1 MAKPVQIFSK
11 PWAYARAEKDA
22 PHPPM
27 TQTYVGSG
35 RTSLDNGF
43 PDETMKAPAYG
54 GIPPYGQDMNGILKS
69 ITENLCYYSAGGLFE
84 YDSKRDYDAPAIV
97 SHKSKIYRCVAAN
110 TALAPIAPGT
120 NSNYWLHIMDETDVK
135 PIMSSFSGMIGW
147 FAGTTAPTDD
157 WLVANGQEVSRT
169 IYKGL
174 FDYFGT
180 LYGEGD
186 GSTTFNLPNLVDR
199 FPMGATSNVGTYVE
213 PGLPNLTGRT
223 YTNMMMKNTFVYEE
237 EGSVFYQGDTRKA
250 ERSESGGSVT
260 GSYIGFDA
268 SRSNPIYGASD
279 TVQPPAVKLLPCI
292 HV

>member
-84 YDSKRDYDAPAIV
+84 YDNKRDYDAPAIV
-97 SHKSKIYRCVAAN
+97 SHKGKIYRCVAAN
-110 TALAPIAPGT
+110 TALAPITPGT

-186 GSTTFNLPNLVDR
+186 GVTTFNLPNLVDR
-199 FPMGATSNVGTYVE
+199 VAWGADVGIGTYVE
-213 PGLPNLTGRT
+213 AGLPNITGNGGFFERT
-223 YTNMMMKNTFVYEE
+223 NPGEKQMKGAFFVDETTKNNL
-237 EGSVFYQGDTRKA
+237 GSNDSDWDNFTLA
-250 ERSESGGSVT
+250 
-260 GSYIGFDA
+260 FDA
-268 SRSNPIYGASD
+268 SLSNPIYGNSE

-292 HV
+292 HA

>member
-1 MAKPVQIFSK
+1 MAKPVQIFSR

-84 YDSKRDYDAPAIV
+84 YDNKRDYDAPAIV
-97 SHKSKIYRCVAAN
+97 SHKGKIYRCVAAN

-186 GSTTFNLPNLVDR
+186 GVTTFNLPNLVDR
-199 FPMGATSNVGTYVE
+199 VAWGADVGIGTYVE
-213 PGLPNLTGRT
+213 PGLPNITG
-223 YTNMMMKNTFVYEE
+223 
-237 EGSVFYQGDTRKA
+237 
-250 ERSESGGSVT
+250 SGGFFERTNPGEKQMKGAFFVDET
-260 GSYIGFDA
+260 TKNNLGSNDSDWDNFVLAFDA
-268 SRSNPIYGASD
+268 SLSNPIYGASE

>member
-84 YDSKRDYDAPAIV
+84 YDNKRDYDAPAIV
-97 SHKSKIYRCVAAN
+97 SHKGKIYRCVAAN

-186 GSTTFNLPNLVDR
+186 GVTTFNLPNLVDR
-199 FPMGATSNVGTYVE
+199 VAWGADVGIGTYVE
-213 PGLPNLTGRT
+213 AGLPNITGNGGFFERT
-223 YTNMMMKNTFVYEE
+223 NPGEKQMKGAFFVDETTKNNL
-237 EGSVFYQGDTRKA
+237 GSNDSDWDNFTLA
-250 ERSESGGSVT
+250 
-260 GSYIGFDA
+260 FDA
-268 SRSNPIYGASD
+268 SLSNPIYGNSE

-292 HV
+292 HA

>member
-1 MAKPVQIFSK
+1 
-11 PWAYARAEKDA
+11 
-22 PHPPM
+22 
-27 TQTYVGSG
+27 
-35 RTSLDNGF
+35 
-43 PDETMKAPAYG
+43 
-54 GIPPYGQDMNGILKS
+54 
-69 ITENLCYYSAGGLFE
+69 
-84 YDSKRDYDAPAIV
+84 
-97 SHKSKIYRCVAAN
+97 
-110 TALAPIAPGT
+110 
-120 NSNYWLHIMDETDVK
+120 MDETDVK

-199 FPMGATSNVGTYVE
+199 FAMGAEISIGTYVE
-213 PGLPNLTGRT
+213 PGLPNI
-223 YTNMMMKNTFVYEE
+223 
-237 EGSVFYQGDTRKA
+237 
-250 ERSESGGSVT
+250 T
-260 GSYIGFDA
+260 GSFGFWDGTITERDTYGLALFKNDMGSNKHGAKGKDTYSHDMALDA
-268 SRSNPIYGASD
+268 SRSSSIYGASE

>member
-11 PWAYARAEKDA
+11 PWAYARTEQQA

-27 TQTYVGSG
+27 TQTYAGSG
-35 RTSLDNGF
+35 RTSLDKGF

-84 YDSKRDYDAPAIV
+84 YDNKRDYDAPAIV
-97 SHKSKIYRCVAAN
+97 SHKGKIYRCVAAN

-120 NSNYWLHIMDETDVK
+120 NGNYWLHIMDETDVK
-135 PIMSSFSGMIGW
+135 PIMSSFSAMIGW
-147 FAGTTAPTDD
+147 FASENPPSDD
-157 WLVANGQEVSRT
+157 WIVANGQEVSRT

-174 FDYFGT
+174 FDALGT
-180 LYGEGD
+180 TYGEGD

-199 FPMGATSNVGTYVE
+199 FPMGADTGVGAYVE
-213 PGLPNLTGRT
+213 AGLPNITGQFGRDDRQAQI
-223 YTNMMMKNTFVYEE
+223 V
-237 EGSVFYQGDTRKA
+237 
-250 ERSESGGSVT
+250 SGAFEAVT
-260 GSYIGFDA
+260 GSSRDTTAEGGDGRSLAFDFDA
-268 SRSNPIYGASD
+268 SRCSPIYGNSE